1 MPWRT
6 IPLLSWFLT
15 KWRGSLRLRHT
26 LVLSGIILLIM
37 GLISTVML
45 SVQRSSLHEGVE
57 AKGLAF
63 TQAFALGGWAAVHGN
78 LFRIQEA
85 LLEYS
90 KDPDIRG
97 IEVIDKDNM
106 IVAAQNPQQ
115 IGLVLEDRPWLDM
128 KQQKQ
133 EVVLYDEG
141 PTGEQLLII
150 VAPLIGKGQIEAWIR
165 VIFSLDHLR
174 REETQLVLRMTILT
188 LILMAAGILGVQWAQ
203 KQVAGLLQKVSNHLQ
218 EALAKLKVASGEPVM
233 EESKGAALPK
243 RKNLDRGDIEYL
255 GETVTETVNLLKS
268 KSEEL
273 RESEMRFR
281 SVAQSANDAIISA
294 DYAGTIISWN
304 RGAETIFGY
313 GEKEVLGKPLTV
325 LMALSI

>member
-1 MPWRT
+1 
-6 IPLLSWFLT
+6 
-15 KWRGSLRLRHT
+15 
-26 LVLSGIILLIM
+26 M
-37 GLISTVML
+37 GLISTVMV

-165 VIFSLDHLR
+165 VIFSLDDLR

-203 KQVAGLLQKVSNHLQ
+203 KQVK
-218 EALAKLKVASGEPVM
+218 
-233 EESKGAALPK
+233 
-243 RKNLDRGDIEYL
+243 
-255 GETVTETVNLLKS
+255 
-268 KSEEL
+268 
-273 RESEMRFR
+273 
-281 SVAQSANDAIISA
+281 
-294 DYAGTIISWN
+294 
-304 RGAETIFGY
+304 
-313 GEKEVLGKPLTV
+313 
-325 LMALSI
+325 